1 MQRPPV
7 LIIGAHRSGTSA
19 TAEALQQLGLKIGER
34 LDSHSEPRG
43 LQKAHE
49 EYLHRVGAA
58 WHTPQPLI
66 DCLTTEHGREHCVRH
81 FQQIV
86 RTDFRQA
93 FSYRGVRGL
102 LSLAVVK
109 SGSAWGW
116 KEPRTTL
123 FAPVW
128 LRIFPKPKILHV
140 IRHPLDV
147 ALSIQARELKF
158 RAGGDPPNDKLDDLA
173 ACVRL
178 AITYLE
184 QGDAV
189 SRLSENYRQIKF
201 EDLQRQP
208 RETLLSIAEFC
219 GLKPTD
225 AHLDRAASAIR
236 PENAGRWRTLPR
248 ETARELL
255 AQHQIAARLGY
266 TVDDL

>member
-7 LIIGAHRSGTSA
+7 LIIGAHRAGTSA

-43 LQKAHE
+43 LQRAHE

-66 DCLTTEHGREHCVRH
+66 DWLTTDEGRDDCFRH
-81 FQQIV
+81 FQQII
-86 RTDFRQA
+86 RRDFRGA
-93 FSYRGVRGL
+93 FGYRGLRAL
-102 LSLAVVK
+102 FSLAMVK
-109 SGSAWGW
+109 SGAAWGW

-128 LRIFPKPKILHV
+128 LRIFPTAKFLHV
-140 IRHPLDV
+140 LRHPLDV

-158 RAGGDPPNDKLDDLA
+158 RAGGDLPNDDLHELA

-189 SRLSENYRQIKF
+189 SRLTENYREIKF

-208 RETLLSIAEFC
+208 HETLRTLAEFC
-219 GLKPTD
+219 GLKPRETQ
-225 AHLDRAASAIR
+225 LDRAASAIQ
-236 PENAGRWRTLPR
+236 PESAGRWRTLPR
-248 ETARELL
+248 ETARQLL
-255 AQHQIAARLGY
+255 AQHPIAARLGY